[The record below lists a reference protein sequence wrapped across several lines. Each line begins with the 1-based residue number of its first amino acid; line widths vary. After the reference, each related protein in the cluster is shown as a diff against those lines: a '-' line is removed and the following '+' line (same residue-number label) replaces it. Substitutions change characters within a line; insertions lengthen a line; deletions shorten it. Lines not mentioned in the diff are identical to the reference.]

1 MADQRI
7 NHELSPLPGLQAQRR
22 ADIAMRDPGEAT
34 PASDLI
40 LYQTEDGKTR
50 IQCRFEKENLWLSQA
65 QIGDLYQKD
74 VKTINEHLLN
84 IYEEKELAEIS
95 TIRKFR
101 IVRIEGKREVAREIS
116 HYSLQ
121 AILAVGFRVRSQRGT
136 QFRQWA
142 NERLSEYL
150 VKGFAM
156 DDDRLRQPVTSGLPD
171 YFDELLERIRDIRA
185 SEQRLYLRV
194 KDILALA
201 ADYQPSD
208 SQTQTMFKTVQN
220 KLHFAVTGL
229 TAPEIIAQRV
239 NPEQPNM
246 GLTSWSGAR
255 VIKKD
260 VKVAKNY
267 LKEAEIKEL
276 NRIVGMFLDFAEDQA
291 QRRKQVFLKDWPERL
306 DAFLSFNDRDVLPA
320 LGSVSRDAAEQR
332 ALAAYVKFNER
343 RRLAAEEQGADDAMA
358 ALEDAARMVERRS
371 TVWEDQP

>member
-1 MADQRI
+1 MS
-7 NHELSPLPGLQAQRR
+7 SPG
-22 ADIAMRDPGEAT
+22 DAT
-34 PASDLI
+34 PPSDLI

-50 IQCRFEKENLWLSQA
+50 IQCRFEDESLWLTQA

-84 IYEEKELAEIS
+84 VYEEKELAESS

-156 DDDRLRQPVTSGLPD
+156 DDERLRQPVTSGLPD

-208 SQTQTMFKTVQN
+208 AQTQTMFKTVQN

-239 NPEQPNM
+239 TPDLRNM

-260 VKVAKNY
+260 VTIAKNY
-267 LKEAEIKEL
+267 LKEDEIKEL
-276 NRIVGMFLDFAEDQA
+276 NRIVGMFLDYAEDQA
-291 QRRKQVFLKDWPERL
+291 RRRKQVFLNDWPERL
-306 DAFLSFNDRDVLPA
+306 DAFLSFNDREVLLG
-320 LGSVSRDAAEQR
+320 LGSVSRDAADQL
-332 ALAAYVKFNER
+332 ALAAYEQFNER

-358 ALEDAARMVERRS
+358 ALEDAARMAERRS
-371 TVWEDQP
+371 AGREQKP

>member
-1 MADQRI
+1 
-7 NHELSPLPGLQAQRR
+7 
-22 ADIAMRDPGEAT
+22 
-34 PASDLI
+34 
-40 LYQTEDGKTR
+40 
-50 IQCRFEKENLWLSQA
+50 
-65 QIGDLYQKD
+65 
-74 VKTINEHLLN
+74 
-84 IYEEKELAEIS
+84 
-95 TIRKFR
+95 
-101 IVRIEGKREVAREIS
+101 
-116 HYSLQ
+116 
-121 AILAVGFRVRSQRGT
+121 
-136 QFRQWA
+136 
-142 NERLSEYL
+142 
-150 VKGFAM
+150 
-156 DDDRLRQPVTSGLPD
+156 VTAGLPD

-208 SQTQTMFKTVQN
+208 LQTQAMFKTVQN

-229 TAPEIIAQRV
+229 TAPEIIAQRL
-239 NPEQPNM
+239 NPDLPNM

-276 NRIVGMFLDFAEDQA
+276 NRIVGMFLDYAEDQA

-306 DAFLSFNDRDVLPA
+306 DAFLSFNDRDVLPG

-332 ALAAYVKFNER
+332 ALAAYEQFNEL

-358 ALEDAARMVERRS
+358 ALEDAARMAEQRN
-371 TVWEDQP
+371 TGLENQP

>member
-1 MADQRI
+1 
-7 NHELSPLPGLQAQRR
+7 
-22 ADIAMRDPGEAT
+22 MRDPSQAT
-34 PASDLI
+34 PPSDLI

-50 IQCRFEKENLWLSQA
+50 IQCRFEDDNLWLTQA
-65 QIGDLYQKD
+65 QIGELYQKD

-84 IYEEKELAEIS
+84 IYEEKELAESS

-156 DDDRLRQPVTSGLPD
+156 DDERLRQPVTSGLPD

-208 SQTQTMFKTVQN
+208 AQTQTMFKTVQN

-239 NPEQPNM
+239 NPELPNM
-246 GLTSWSGAR
+246 GLTNWSGSR
-255 VIKKD
+255 V
-260 VKVAKNY
+260 
-267 LKEAEIKEL
+267 
-276 NRIVGMFLDFAEDQA
+276 FLDYAEDQA
-291 QRRKQVFLKDWPERL
+291 RRRKQVFLKDWPERL
-306 DAFLSFNDRDVLPA
+306 DAFLSFNDRDVLPG
-320 LGSVSRDAAEQR
+320 LGSVSRDSAEQR
-332 ALAAYVKFNER
+332 ALAAYEQFNER
-343 RRLAAEEQGADDAMA
+343 RRLAAEDQGAVDAMA
-358 ALEDAARMVERRS
+358 ALEDAARMAERRS
-371 TVWEDQP
+371 TGREGQP

>member
-1 MADQRI
+1 
-7 NHELSPLPGLQAQRR
+7 
-22 ADIAMRDPGEAT
+22 MRDPDEAT

-40 LYQTEDGKTR
+40 LYQTEDGRTR
-50 IQCRFEKENLWLSQA
+50 IQCRFEEENLWLSQA

-156 DDDRLRQPVTSGLPD
+156 DDERLRQPVTAGLPD

-208 SQTQTMFKTVQN
+208 LQTQAMFKTVQN

-239 NPEQPNM
+239 NPELPNM

-255 VIKKD
+255 VTKKD

-267 LKEAEIKEL
+267 LKENEIKEL
-276 NRIVGMFLDFAEDQA
+276 NRIVGMFLDYAEDQA

-306 DAFLSFNDRDVLPA
+306 DAFLSFNDRDVLPG

-332 ALAAYVKFNER
+332 ALAAYEQFNER

-358 ALEDAARMVERRS
+358 ALEDAARMAEQRNTGRGEQS
-371 TVWEDQP
+371 

>member
-1 MADQRI
+1 M
-7 NHELSPLPGLQAQRR
+7 NG
-22 ADIAMRDPGEAT
+22 AMEPT

-50 IQCRFEKENLWLSQA
+50 IQCRFEDESIWLRQA
-65 QIGDLYQKD
+65 QIAELYQKD

-84 IYEEKELAEIS
+84 IYEDKELDEDS

-101 IVRIEGKREVAREIS
+101 IVRLEGKREVIREIS

-121 AILAVGFRVRSQRGT
+121 AILAVGFRVRSKRGT

-156 DDDRLRQPVTSGLPD
+156 DDQRLKEPVTSGLPD

-208 SQTQTMFKTVQN
+208 SETQKMFQTVQN

-229 TAPEIIAQRV
+229 TAPEIIAKRV
-239 NPEQPNM
+239 NPELPNM
-246 GLTSWSGAR
+246 GLTSWKGAR
-255 VIKKD
+255 VLKGD

-267 LKEAEIKEL
+267 LKEDEIKQL
-276 NRIVGMFLDFAEDQA
+276 NRIVGMFLDYAEDQA

-306 DAFLSFNDRDVLPA
+306 DAFLSFNDRDVLPG
-320 LGSVSRDAAEQR
+320 LGSISRDAAEQQ
-332 ALAAYVKFNER
+332 AFAAYDQFNER
-343 RRLAAEEQGADDAMA
+343 RRLVAEDQGALDAMA
-358 ALEDAARMVERRS
+358 ALKDAARLAERRG
-371 TVWEDQP
+371 VDQEIQP

>member
-1 MADQRI
+1 VSDTKEPA
-7 NHELSPLPGLQAQRR
+7 PG
-22 ADIAMRDPGEAT
+22 
-34 PASDLI
+34 SDLI

-50 IQCRFEKENLWLSQA
+50 IQCRFEDESIWLTQA
-65 QIGDLYQKD
+65 QIAELYQKD

-84 IYEEKELAEIS
+84 IYADKELEEDS

-101 IVRIEGKREVAREIS
+101 IVRLEGKREVSREIS

-121 AILAVGFRVRSQRGT
+121 AILAVGFRVRSKRST

-142 NERLSEYL
+142 NERLSDYL

-156 DDDRLRQPVTSGLPD
+156 DDQRLKEPVTSGLPD

-208 SQTQTMFKTVQN
+208 AQTQTIFQTVQN
-220 KLHFAVTGL
+220 KLHYAVTGL

-239 NPEQPNM
+239 DPKLPNM
-246 GLTSWSGAR
+246 GLTSWKGTR
-255 VIKKD
+255 VLKGD

-267 LKEAEIKEL
+267 LKEDEIKEP
-276 NRIVGMFLDFAEDQA
+276 NRIVGMFLDYAEDQA

-306 DAFLSFNDRDVLPA
+306 DAFLSFNDREVLPG
-320 LGSVSRDAAEQR
+320 LGRISRDAAEQR
-332 ALAAYVKFNER
+332 AFAAYEQFSAR
-343 RRLAAEEQGADDAMA
+343 RRLTAEEQGAIDSMI
-358 ALEDAARMVERRS
+358 ALEDAAQIAEQRRGDRE
-371 TVWEDQP
+371 VQR

>member
-1 MADQRI
+1 MM
-7 NHELSPLPGLQAQRR
+7 SV
-22 ADIAMRDPGEAT
+22 PGEAT
-34 PASDLI
+34 PPSDLI

-50 IQCRFEKENLWLSQA
+50 IQCRFEDDNLWLTQA
-65 QIGDLYQKD
+65 QIGELYQKD

-84 IYEEKELAEIS
+84 IYEEKELAESS

-136 QFRQWA
+136 QFRQWV

-156 DDDRLRQPVTSGLPD
+156 DDERLGQPVTSGLPD

-208 SQTQTMFKTVQN
+208 AQTQTMIKIVQN

-239 NPEQPNM
+239 NPELPNM
-246 GLTSWSGAR
+246 GLTNWSGSR
-255 VIKKD
+255 V
-260 VKVAKNY
+260 
-267 LKEAEIKEL
+267 
-276 NRIVGMFLDFAEDQA
+276 FLDYAEDQA
-291 QRRKQVFLKDWPERL
+291 RRRKQVFLKDWPERL
-306 DAFLSFNDRDVLPA
+306 DAFLSFNDREVLPG

-332 ALAAYVKFNER
+332 ALAAYEQFNER

-358 ALEDAARMVERRS
+358 ALEDAARIAEQRNTGR
-371 TVWEDQP
+371 EDQP

>member
-1 MADQRI
+1 M
-7 NHELSPLPGLQAQRR
+7 SFPGS
-22 ADIAMRDPGEAT
+22 

-50 IQCRFEKENLWLSQA
+50 IQCRFEDESIWLTQA
-65 QIGDLYQKD
+65 QIAELYQKD

-84 IYEEKELAEIS
+84 IYEDKELDEDS

-101 IVRIEGKREVAREIS
+101 IVRLEGKREVAREIS

-121 AILAVGFRVRSQRGT
+121 AILAVGFRVRSPRGT

-156 DDDRLRQPVTSGLPD
+156 DDQRLKEPVTSGLPD

-208 SQTQTMFKTVQN
+208 SETQKMFKTVQN

-229 TAPEIIAQRV
+229 TAPEIIANRV
-239 NPEQPNM
+239 NPELPNM
-246 GLTSWSGAR
+246 GLTSWKGAR
-255 VIKKD
+255 VLKGD

-267 LKEAEIKEL
+267 LKEEEIREL
-276 NRIVGMFLDFAEDQA
+276 NRIVGMFLDYAEDQA

-306 DAFLSFNDRDVLPA
+306 DAFLSFNDRDVLP
-320 LGSVSRDAAEQR
+320 GRGRISRDAAEQQ
-332 ALAAYVKFNER
+332 AFAAYDQFNER
-343 RRLAAEEQGADDAMA
+343 RRLLAEDQGALDAMA
-358 ALEDAARMVERRS
+358 ALEDAARLVERRG
-371 TVWEDQP
+371 VDQEKQP

>member
-1 MADQRI
+1 MS
-7 NHELSPLPGLQAQRR
+7 ETTEPSPP
-22 ADIAMRDPGEAT
+22 
-34 PASDLI
+34 SDLI

-50 IQCRFEKENLWLSQA
+50 IQCRFEDESIWLTQA
-65 QIGDLYQKD
+65 QIAELYQKD

-84 IYEEKELAEIS
+84 IYEDEELDEDS

-101 IVRIEGKREVAREIS
+101 IVRLEGKREVTREIN

-121 AILAVGFRVRSQRGT
+121 AILAVGFRVRSKRGT

-156 DDDRLRQPVTSGLPD
+156 DDQRLKEPVTSGLPD

-208 SQTQTMFKTVQN
+208 SETQKMFKMVQN

-229 TAPEIIAQRV
+229 TAPEIIANRV
-239 NPEQPNM
+239 NPELPNM
-246 GLTSWSGAR
+246 GLTSWKGAR
-255 VIKKD
+255 VLKGD

-267 LKEAEIKEL
+267 LKENEIKEL
-276 NRIVGMFLDFAEDQA
+276 NRIVGMFLDYAEDQA

-306 DAFLSFNDRDVLPA
+306 DAFLSFNDRDVLPG

-332 ALAAYVKFNER
+332 ALAAYDQFNER
-343 RRLAAEEQGADDAMA
+343 RRIVAEDQGALDAIA
-358 ALEDAARMVERRS
+358 ALEDAARLSERRG
-371 TVWEDQP
+371 VAQEPQP

>member
-1 MADQRI
+1 MM
-7 NHELSPLPGLQAQRR
+7 SV
-22 ADIAMRDPGEAT
+22 PGEAT
-34 PASDLI
+34 PPSDLI

-50 IQCRFEKENLWLSQA
+50 IQCRFEDDNLWLTQA
-65 QIGDLYQKD
+65 QIGELYQKD

-84 IYEEKELAEIS
+84 IYEEKELAESS

-156 DDDRLRQPVTSGLPD
+156 DDERLGQPVTSGLPD

-208 SQTQTMFKTVQN
+208 AQTQTMFKTVQN

-239 NPEQPNM
+239 NPELPNM
-246 GLTSWSGAR
+246 GLTNWSGSR
-255 VIKKD
+255 V
-260 VKVAKNY
+260 
-267 LKEAEIKEL
+267 
-276 NRIVGMFLDFAEDQA
+276 FLDYAEDQA
-291 QRRKQVFLKDWPERL
+291 RRRKQVFLKDWPERL
-306 DAFLSFNDRDVLPA
+306 DAFLSFNDRDVLPG
-320 LGSVSRDAAEQR
+320 LGSVSRDSAEQR
-332 ALAAYVKFNER
+332 ALAAYEQFNER
-343 RRLAAEEQGADDAMA
+343 RRLAAEEHGAVDAMA
-358 ALEDAARMVERRS
+358 ALEDAARMAEQRS
-371 TVWEDQP
+371 TGRENQP